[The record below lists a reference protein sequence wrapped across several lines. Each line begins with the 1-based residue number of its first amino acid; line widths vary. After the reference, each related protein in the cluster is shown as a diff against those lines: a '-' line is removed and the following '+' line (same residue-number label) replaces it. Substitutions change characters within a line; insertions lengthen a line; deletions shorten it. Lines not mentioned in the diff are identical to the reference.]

1 MNTPA
6 TRTRT
11 TTSAAVRRWGE
22 PARGA
27 HREVGR
33 RAGRAARAGRGVRAG
48 RTGRAGRPGALR
60 CADRAG
66 RAGRAA
72 VVVLLVVL
80 LAEPVAVLRVA
91 PADGPADGLGVRG
104 TGTGAGAFRGAGVR
118 AGVGRA
124 EPERDT
130 GELGAAVRAGELRGA
145 AGPPGWRAPGVP
157 DGLTPHSLASQEAP
171 PAAFAL
177 FGAPPGWA

>member
-1 MNTPA
+1 M
-6 TRTRT
+6 
-11 TTSAAVRRWGE
+11 
-22 PARGA
+22 
-27 HREVGR
+27 
-33 RAGRAARAGRGVRAG
+33 
-48 RTGRAGRPGALR
+48 
-60 CADRAG
+60 
-66 RAGRAA
+66 
-72 VVVLLVVL
+72 
-80 LAEPVAVLRVA
+80 LRVA

-157 DGLTPHSLASQEAP
+157 DGLTPHSLVAQNPRSP
-171 PAAFAL
+171 AFAPV
-177 FGAPPGWA
+177 GAPKHRGSSARRPGLTSALRPTTVARWS